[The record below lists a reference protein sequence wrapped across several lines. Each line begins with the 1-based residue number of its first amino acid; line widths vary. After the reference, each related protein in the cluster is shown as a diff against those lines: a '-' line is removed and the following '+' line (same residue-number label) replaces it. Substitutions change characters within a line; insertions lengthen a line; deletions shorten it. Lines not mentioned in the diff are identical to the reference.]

1 MANPILSKPDAFTRR
16 APQGYAQPA
25 GYDQQGFP
33 MPGVPMQAPMSA
45 EPSMTL
51 DDVIAKT
58 GATMG
63 VLLVTAIATFML
75 MPPQLMSAS
84 GNGVSAP
91 PSAGGRGIV
100 TRTGLLTGVVMR

>member
-1 MANPILSKPDAFTRR
+1 
-16 APQGYAQPA
+16 
-25 GYDQQGFP
+25 
-33 MPGVPMQAPMSA
+33 
-45 EPSMTL
+45 
-51 DDVIAKT
+51 
-58 GATMG
+58 
-63 VLLVTAIATFML
+63 